1 METLVLDASYRP
13 IRRISWQAA
22 FRLVFTGR
30 AEVVETYDDGR
41 QVRSPS
47 QSFEMPSIVRFVR
60 FVRRAFRHR
69 REVRLSRRNVYL
81 RDDGKCQYCGEH
93 LSTDA
98 FDVEHVVPRSQGGK
112 TRWDNLVAACTP
124 CNRRKGGRTPEQAGM
139 HLRSRPVRPRQ
150 LPFAT
155 SGPLVWHEGMP
166 TTWKGYLQPAR
177 RRRALTHS

>member
-13 IRRISWQAA
+13 IRRVSWQAA
-22 FRLVFTGR
+22 FRLVWSGR
-30 AEVVETYDDGR
+30 AEVVENYGEDR
-41 QVRSPS
+41 RVRSPS
-47 QSFEMPSIVRFVR
+47 QSFPMPAIVRFIR

-81 RDDGKCQYCGEH
+81 RDDGTCQYCGVS
-93 LSTDA
+93 LRADA
-98 FDVEHVVPRSQGGK
+98 FDVEHVIPRSQGGG

-139 HLRSRPVRPRQ
+139 RLRKRPVRPRH
-150 LPFAT
+150 LPFAS

-166 TTWKGYLQPAR
+166 KVWKGYLQPLR
-177 RRRALTHS
+177 RRSRAS